1 MRLSLI
7 FIFVKP
13 IFIEF
18 HIFLLLKM
26 NYDYF
31 AMNNSRK
38 ILADHKVSI
47 TNPRILV
54 LEALLELKGPITID
68 DLLAQLK
75 DKVAKSTLYRV
86 LSDLKDINILHEFS
100 TPDSQTVVE
109 LILEDHSHHHHLF
122 CSDCGEIIDVEM
134 ATEFEN
140 RLLKEIKRI
149 EKKFNFVIEDHRL
162 ELFGKCTDLCVNCK

>member
-18 HIFLLLKM
+18 HIFLFLKI

-54 LEALLELKGPITID
+54 LEALLELKGPITVD

-86 LSDLKDINILHEFS
+86 LNDLKDINILHEFS

-140 RLLKEIKRI
+140 KLLKEIKRI

>member
-18 HIFLLLKM
+18 HIFLLFKI
-26 NYDYF
+26 NYDCF

-54 LEALLELKGPITID
+54 LEALLELKGPITVD

-75 DKVAKSTLYRV
+75 NKVAKTTLYRV
-86 LSDLKDINILHEFS
+86 LIELKDIKILHEFS

-122 CSDCGEIIDVEM
+122 CSECGEIIDVEL

-140 RLLKEIKRI
+140 KLLIEIKRI